1 MEQGYRTL
9 HRERTELALQGLG
22 GPDCTPN
29 GVPDFDF
36 VANDPFGAIWPAISA
51 GFNDSPFPGFILNLR
66 ETFSLALTSNNHG
79 QGGCQFFNPFLT
91 SLTDPNLANTPELFD
106 WMQVQALR
114 ADKRNKLAV
123 FDAVISGELFEMV
136 GGTAQFAA
144 GAQYRDRSAKSRAPA
159 INFPGVAD
167 AILSYNP
174 DGSVNETFYIT
185 NNLECSNCIFNFDHD
200 RDVSAVFLE
209 LSLPF
214 AENVET
220 QIAVRYEDYGG
231 NIGSEVTPKFGIS
244 WRPID
249 ELLVRASFSQSFR
262 APNIGVVEESFEAFG
277 TAVQDPIR
285 NQKVRAGLLPPTNE
299 NAQRNGSF
307 TLGKP
312 NPDLGTESAD
322 TFSAGFQWTP
332 GGRLDGFSLGA
343 DIWRFEVEDRVLP
356 QVPIAG
362 LAPELE
368 LFKTAVADKSNYILN
383 DSVKV
388 DAFPQYESCDP
399 DTLAAQFGLDS
410 DERLEG
416 GRLDGFSLGADIWRF
431 EVEDRVLPQVP
442 IAGLAPELELFKTA
456 VADKSNYILNDSV
469 KVDAFPQY
477 ESCDPDT
484 LAAQFGLDSDER
496 LECVVDPR
504 TYKIEGV
511 QRLLGSTSA
520 QLVTIVLPAI
530 NGGNIVV
537 DGIDLDMAY
546 SWDSDWGRFRLSI
559 GYTHVRQYE
568 VSGIPGLDL
577 GLKETGVTDAAGTD
591 GDTPYVRSLPDNKGN
606 ITMSWS
612 RDNHRITAIN
622 RYIGSYKVLD
632 YDNRLETT
640 SVRLLPYLKPQVPS
654 SNTWDFQYNY
664 THSWSNDALGTTIF
678 TAGLLDAFNEDLPM
692 YRFQTYDRSVF
703 DGRGRRWYARA
714 LWQF

>member
-1 MEQGYRTL
+1 ADRFVAGLDQASSIP
-9 HRERTELALQGLG
+9 TEARDLIRASWADCKDCDGSEFLTQGLAVLSPHFRQG
-22 GPDCTPN
+22 LDAYDAEEYGDCAAVMRDLKSSRN
-29 GVPDFDF
+29 
-36 VANDPFGAIWPAISA
+36 
-51 GFNDSPFPGFILNLR
+51 GFIATHAAVY
-66 ETFSLALTSNNHG
+66 EIKAL
-79 QGGCQFFNPFLT
+79 
-91 SLTDPNLANTPELFD
+91 
-106 WMQVQALR
+106 V
-114 ADKRNKLAV
+114 AV

-399 DTLAAQFGLDS
+399 DS
-410 DERLEG
+410 
-416 GRLDGFSLGADIWRF
+416 
-431 EVEDRVLPQVP
+431 
-442 IAGLAPELELFKTA
+442 
-456 VADKSNYILNDSV
+456 
-469 KVDAFPQY
+469 
-477 ESCDPDT
+477 